1 MFRRFLAS
9 IPKHEP
15 KLTSDIVQAQKY
27 FNQGVSSWNQDDFQQ
42 AKLAFEKSIVIL
54 PTSDAYYNLA
64 NINHQLGDTLGS
76 IENWKKSLTEKRADA
91 HINIANVLALV
102 QKDFK
107 GALAHYQKALEIDPE
122 DGETHYNMAAV
133 LDQDG
138 QLEKAIEHYQ
148 ISVSFGIVQ
157 AENTLRNARA
167 RWDAMAIENE
177 NKNTAKTD

>member
-1 MFRRFLAS
+1 MNH
-9 IPKHEP
+9 HEAE
-15 KLTSDIVQAQKY
+15 Q
-27 FNQGVSSWNQDDFQQ
+27 
-42 AKLAFEKSIVIL
+42 
-54 PTSDAYYNLA
+54 
-64 NINHQLGDTLGS
+64 
-76 IENWKKSLTEKRADA
+76 
-91 HINIANVLALV
+91 IAAALV
-102 QKDFK
+102 NISKESDPIVWANMHEQIAGIYDDV
-107 GALAHYQKALEIDPE
+107 GASNPDYYLPKIVFHYQKALEIDPE

-177 NKNTAKTD
+177 KKNTAKTD

>member
-1 MFRRFLAS
+1 MIRIARRFLAS
-9 IPKHEP
+9 IPKQET

-27 FNQGVSSWNQDDFQQ
+27 FNQGVTSWNKDEFEQS
-42 AKLAFEKSIVIL
+42 KLAFQKSFAIL

-64 NINHQLGDTLGS
+64 NIYHQLGDTNGS
-76 IENWKKSLTEKRADA
+76 IENWKKSLSERRADA
-91 HINIANVLALV
+91 HCNIANIMALV

-107 GALAHYQKALEIDPE
+107 GALEHYQKALEIDPE
-122 DGETHYNMAAV
+122 DGETHYNVAAV

-148 ISVSFGIVQ
+148 IAVSFGIVQ

-167 RWDAMAIENE
+167 RWDARAIAGN
-177 NKNTAKTD
+177 NDKK